1 VLPIAIDISA
11 KTPDESR
18 VALKGISTDIIL
30 GVRKL
35 LAVHV
40 QTCHFTNFSPSHQ
53 ERGQLI
59 YEDIEDYLNQRK
71 QHLNKLQRML
81 NIGICVNVA
90 VTPVTSNPENS
101 GPPIISRI
109 IKAHIPNYTHPKP
122 K

>member
-1 VLPIAIDISA
+1 MYINNINTLQSISED
-11 KTPDESR
+11 T
-18 VALKGISTDIIL
+18 LNIGIFSNFVINGVFDAL
-30 GVRKL
+30 GVK
-35 LAVHV
+35 
-40 QTCHFTNFSPSHQ
+40 